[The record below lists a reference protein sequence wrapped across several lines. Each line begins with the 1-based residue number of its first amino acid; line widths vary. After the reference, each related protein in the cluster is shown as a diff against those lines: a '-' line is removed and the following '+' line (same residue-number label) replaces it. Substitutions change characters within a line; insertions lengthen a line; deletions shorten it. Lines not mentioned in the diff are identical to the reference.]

1 MTLFWPIWCVY
12 SIPEL
17 ICVICIVFSGLGFLY
32 CYTWVIFWFGFIRYH
47 SKYFYILLYVC
58 MLTTMNHCKHWHKST
73 SYITFFKFITKWCKM
88 APKKVKRRIFF
99 CRFWKKFSKF
109 DYTSKN
115 SSPHVNRFLVLSQVF
130 SAGFS
135 IVFMDLDTFWAD
147 CH

>member
-1 MTLFWPIWCVY
+1 MLERSDPALKIFLIWIIIRFSNYLVFTHFRVNGFQNCYHKFNFQLKNNLPTRVSYKVTLFWAIWCVY

-73 SYITFFKFITKWCKM
+73 SYITFF
-88 APKKVKRRIFF
+88 
-99 CRFWKKFSKF
+99 
-109 DYTSKN
+109 
-115 SSPHVNRFLVLSQVF
+115 
-130 SAGFS
+130 
-135 IVFMDLDTFWAD
+135 
-147 CH
+147 